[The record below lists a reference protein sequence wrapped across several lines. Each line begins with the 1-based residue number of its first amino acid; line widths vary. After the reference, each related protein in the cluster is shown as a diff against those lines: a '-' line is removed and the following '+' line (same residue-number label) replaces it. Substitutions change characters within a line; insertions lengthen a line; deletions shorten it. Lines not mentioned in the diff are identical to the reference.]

1 MINIYY
7 APTENIY
14 IFVTPEWF
22 SSDFDSLEQLIDV
35 NLDDP
40 SKILLADIENIPDMN
55 IHKTD
60 LYSDLVLLCTV
71 NSLKKLNLT
80 IRSFSYDP
88 TMC

>member
-7 APTENIY
+7 VPTENIY

-40 SKILLADIENIPDMN
+40 DKIYLTYIYDYNCNNINVHNLEM
-55 IHKTD
+55 
-60 LYSDLVLLCTV
+60 YSDLVLLCTV
-71 NSLKKLNLT
+71 NSFEEIEPNYPELF
-80 IRSFSYDP
+80 I
-88 TMC
+88 

>member
-7 APTENIY
+7 VPTENIY
-14 IFVTPEWF
+14 IFVTPDWF

-40 SKILLADIENIPDMN
+40 FKIPLAVIEIIPDMN
-55 IHKTD
+55 IHKTN

-71 NSLKKLNLT
+71 NSFEEIEPNYPELF
-80 IRSFSYDP
+80 I
-88 TMC
+88 